1 MARPRSNPT
10 ALGLLFVALAASAA
24 LLIALGWPLTFF
36 QDTWAVLLERP
47 GVSAHSL
54 LAPHNEHLIVIPVGI
69 EKVLVAVFGMSSA
82 HPELLVMVATVL
94 AAAVLFFVF
103 ARRRVGDWP
112 ALLATLLL
120 LFLGSAWQVIL
131 WPFEITLV
139 GSTATGIAVLLMLDR
154 NDERGD
160 LWACFLLIVS
170 IAFGSV
176 GLSFAFA
183 ALVDVFCRRR
193 SRGWRRIY
201 IAVVPLLLYG
211 AWYLGWGHV
220 AEHHLTIHNVLRSPA
235 YTFEGFASAV
245 GSLAGLSSATATS
258 PGSPDWGRPLLI
270 ALIGLAFY
278 AHWRR
283 PRLEVSFWTVA
294 TAAVSFWLLAAFS
307 YIPGREPASPR
318 YVYTGAV
325 FVLLLVVE
333 LLRGVR
339 FSRRVLWL
347 GAGLTLLAILPNLAQ
362 LKEGADWL
370 EEQTLLTR
378 ADTGA
383 LEIAS
388 RTVEP
393 TFTLLPEVAGTPSLI
408 NINAE
413 EFLPVAREDGSP
425 AYSPAELAAAP
436 EVARRQADIVLSQA
450 LPLSTETLH
459 GGSSRSGS
467 ETCQTVPPGGNP
479 PEGIRLSPGLT
490 RIEIGAGP
498 EAGLHLRRF
507 AATEF
512 PVPTEKAPGGSTVLL
527 RIPRDRAPQPWY
539 LQVEAQQ
546 LVRVCG

>member
-1 MARPRSNPT
+1 MVRARQNP
-10 ALGLLFVALAASAA
+10 AVVGLLAALFAAGA
-24 LLIALGWPLTFF
+24 LLIVLGWPLTFF

-69 EKVLVAVFGMSSA
+69 EKLLVAAFGMSST

-94 AAAVLFFVF
+94 AAAALFFVF

-139 GSTATGIAVLLMLDR
+139 GSTATGIAMLLMLDR

-160 LWACFLLIVS
+160 LWACLLLVVS

-201 IAVVPLLLYG
+201 IAIVPLLLYG
-211 AWYLGWGHV
+211 VWYLGWGHV
-220 AEHHLTIHNVLRSPA
+220 AEHHLTIHNVLKSPA
-235 YTFEGFASAV
+235 YAFEGFASSV

-270 ALIGLAFY
+270 ALIGLALY
-278 AHWRR
+278 AHRRR

-294 TAAVSFWLLAAFS
+294 AAGVSFWLLAAFS

-318 YVYTGAV
+318 YVYSGAV
-325 FVLLLVVE
+325 FVLLLAVE
-333 LLRGVR
+333 VLRGIQ
-339 FSRRVLWL
+339 FSRRALWL
-347 GAGLTLLAILPNLAQ
+347 AAGLTLLAILPNLAQ

-378 ADTGA
+378 ADTAA
-383 LEIAS
+383 LEIAGP
-388 RTVEP
+388 TVAP
-393 TFTLLPEVAGTPSLI
+393 SFSLLPNVAGTPSLI
-408 NINAE
+408 NISAE
-413 EFLPVAREDGSP
+413 KFLPVAREDGSP

-436 EVARRQADIVLSQA
+436 EVARKQADIVLSQA
-450 LPLSTETLH
+450 LPLSTETVRES
-459 GGSSRSGS
+459 SSRSAS
-467 ETCQTVPPGGNP
+467 ETCQPVSPGTLPPGG
-479 PEGIRLSPGLT
+479 IRLAPGLT
-490 RIEIGAGP
+490 RIKVGPGP
-498 EAGLHLRRF
+498 EAGFKLRRF
-507 AATEF
+507 AVAEF
-512 PVPTEKAPGGSTVLL
+512 PVPTERAPGGSTVLL
-527 RIPRDRAPQPWY
+527 RIPTDRAPQPWY
-539 LQVEAQQ
+539 LQPEAQQ
-546 LVRVCG
+546 TVRVCH